1 MKLENVQFWLRKF
14 YEIYESLTQN
24 TEQARSSRTSQE
36 ESRVL
41 GKRKLEMRFAP
52 FRTQNRFLRPR
63 RSALSNYL
71 LGRRCARVR

>member
-24 TEQARSSRTSQE
+24 TEQATSSRTSQE

-41 GKRKLEMRFAP
+41 GKRKLEMRFAQDP
-52 FRTQNRFLRPR
+52 KSFFASGLN
-63 RSALSNYL
+63 
-71 LGRRCARVR
+71 